1 MQRPLLAVAAASA
14 AAGGAIFYAH
24 AAQVWQK
31 KRMHAGVAAEEA
43 AEKLARDAEASAA
56 PQTCASDVCE
66 LKATRFR
73 DPVTGR
79 VVAAPPPPPP
89 R

>member
-14 AAGGAIFYAH
+14 AASGAIFYAH

-31 KRMHAGVAAEEA
+31 TRMHAGVAAEEA
-43 AEKLARDAEASAA
+43 AEKLAKEAAAAA
-56 PQTCASDVCE
+56 PPTCASDVCE

-79 VVAAPPPPPP
+79 VVAAPSPPP